1 MMPPD
6 PHQIEEWLS
15 GMLDGALT
23 EQEQRQLEL
32 AMQNDPSIAEL
43 LEQMAELRR
52 SLLRGRSVG
61 RLGADFSKRVVQ
73 AAQRQAAQ
81 LDAPPAWV
89 LPGAPNA
96 REPLGQEPLED
107 SESSWSETYSKVQRP
122 VPEALDI
129 HPVGRR
135 QKAIV
140 RGLMGSHEEPQQE
153 PETIRGRLVR
163 VWLPSLAVVAA
174 LCVLFLALPRSGPT
188 DPSQPDSVV
197 SGMPLEVPNEPTH
210 QENFVPDRSL
220 AGSPVTEPATEPSK
234 MQLPATEPLG
244 NGLNAGSKSSSVV
257 SVPVVEQNKS
267 VEVPKYILIAE
278 IEVDPLAEQDGMLSQ
293 LLEKYE
299 IVFAADVPLSKN
311 DFDTLVASKVI
322 KNPVVDPALKV
333 DGSTV
338 CYLVKSNPKRL
349 DSFLTDVEKQ
359 YLDFPSYRLNLSA
372 DPNVYELMDHLDG
385 VTDSSNLA
393 KRLFYQESSDA
404 QALGSFELTNPGVVK
419 DIETRKAA
427 KPRKLVN
434 ALIMQEDT
442 YLILLVRTPK

>member
-81 LDAPPAWV
+81 LDSPPAWV

-96 REPLGQEPLED
+96 RAPEGQEPLED
-107 SESSWSETYSKVQRP
+107 SESLWSETYSKVQRP

-197 SGMPLEVPNEPTH
+197 SVMPLDVPNEPTH

-220 AGSPVTEPATEPSK
+220 AGSPETEPSK

-244 NGLNAGSKSSSVV
+244 NGLNAGSKSPSVV

-267 VEVPKYILIAE
+267 VAGAKYILIAE

-299 IVFAADVPLSKN
+299 IVFSADVPLSKN

-404 QALGSFELTNPGVVK
+404 QAFGSFELSNPGVVK

-427 KPRKLVN
+427 KPRKPVN

>member
-6 PHQIEEWLS
+6 PQQIEEWLS

-23 EQEQRQLEL
+23 EQEQRQLDL
-32 AMQNDPSIAEL
+32 AMQNDPSIAES

-61 RLGADFSKRVVQ
+61 RLGPDFSKRVVQ

-96 REPLGQEPLED
+96 RAPEGQEPLED
-107 SESSWSETYSKVQRP
+107 SESQWSESYSKVQRP

-140 RGLMGSHEEPQQE
+140 RGLMGSHEEPQRE

-188 DPSQPDSVV
+188 DPSQPELVV
-197 SGMPLEVPNEPTH
+197 SPMPLDVPNDPTS
-210 QENFVPDRSL
+210 QESSIPDRSL
-220 AGSPVTEPATEPSK
+220 AQLPGTEPPKT
-234 MQLPATEPLG
+234 QLPATEPTV
-244 NGLNAGSKSSSVV
+244 NGLNAGSKSPAVAGAPAV
-257 SVPVVEQNKS
+257 QKDKS
-267 VEVPKYILIAE
+267 VADPKFTLIAE
-278 IEVDPLAEQDGMLSQ
+278 IEVDPQAEQDGMLSQ

-299 IVFAADVPLSKN
+299 IVFSVDAPLSKI

-322 KNPVVDPALKV
+322 KNPVLDPALKD

-349 DSFLTDVEKQ
+349 DSFLMDVEKQ
-359 YLDFPSYRLNLSA
+359 YVDFPSYRLNLSA
-372 DPNVYELMDHLDG
+372 DPEVFEMMEHLAA
-385 VTDSSNLA
+385 VTDAPNVA

-404 QALGSFELTNPGVVK
+404 QAFGSFELENPGVPS
-419 DIETRKAA
+419 DIESRKAS
-427 KPRKLVN
+427 KPRKLTN
-434 ALIMQEDT
+434 AMQKDT
-442 YLILLVRTPK
+442 YLILLVRTSK

>member
-1 MMPPD
+1 
-6 PHQIEEWLS
+6 
-15 GMLDGALT
+15 
-23 EQEQRQLEL
+23 
-32 AMQNDPSIAEL
+32 
-43 LEQMAELRR
+43 
-52 SLLRGRSVG
+52 
-61 RLGADFSKRVVQ
+61 
-73 AAQRQAAQ
+73 
-81 LDAPPAWV
+81 
-89 LPGAPNA
+89 
-96 REPLGQEPLED
+96 
-107 SESSWSETYSKVQRP
+107 
-122 VPEALDI
+122 
-129 HPVGRR
+129 
-135 QKAIV
+135 
-140 RGLMGSHEEPQQE
+140 
-153 PETIRGRLVR
+153 
-163 VWLPSLAVVAA
+163 
-174 LCVLFLALPRSGPT
+174 
-188 DPSQPDSVV
+188 
-197 SGMPLEVPNEPTH
+197 
-210 QENFVPDRSL
+210 
-220 AGSPVTEPATEPSK
+220 

-244 NGLNAGSKSSSVV
+244 NGLNAGSKSPSVV

-267 VEVPKYILIAE
+267 VAGAKYILIAE

-299 IVFAADVPLSKN
+299 IVFSADVPLSKN

-349 DSFLTDVEKQ
+349 DSLLLDVEKQ
-359 YLDFPSYRLNLSA
+359 YLDFPSYRLNLST

-404 QALGSFELTNPGVVK
+404 QAFGSFELTNRGVVK

-427 KPRKLVN
+427 KPRKPVN

>member
-1 MMPPD
+1 
-6 PHQIEEWLS
+6 
-15 GMLDGALT
+15 MLDGALT

-96 REPLGQEPLED
+96 REPEGQEPLED

-197 SGMPLEVPNEPTH
+197 SPMPLDVPNDPTH

-220 AGSPVTEPATEPSK
+220 AGSPDTEPTKMQFPATEP
-234 MQLPATEPLG
+234 TV
-244 NGLNAGSKSSSVV
+244 NGLNAGSKSPFVARAPAV
-257 SVPVVEQNKS
+257 QKDKS
-267 VEVPKYILIAE
+267 VADAKYILIAE

-311 DFDTLVASKVI
+311 DFDTLVASKVV

-404 QALGSFELTNPGVVK
+404 QAFGSFELSNPGVVK

-434 ALIMQEDT
+434 ALILQEDT

>member
-1 MMPPD
+1 MIPPD

-23 EQEQRQLEL
+23 EQEQRQLDL
-32 AMQNDPSIAEL
+32 AMQNDPSIAES

-61 RLGADFSKRVVQ
+61 RLGPDFSKRVVQ

-96 REPLGQEPLED
+96 RAPEGQEPLED
-107 SESSWSETYSKVQRP
+107 SESQWSESYSKVQRP

-140 RGLMGSHEEPQQE
+140 RGLMGSHEEPQRE

-188 DPSQPDSVV
+188 DPSQPETVV
-197 SGMPLEVPNEPTH
+197 SPMPLNVPNDPTSR
-210 QENFVPDRSL
+210 EIVVPDRSL
-220 AGSPVTEPATEPSK
+220 AQLPGTEPPKT
-234 MQLPATEPLG
+234 QLPATEPTE
-244 NGLNAGSKSSSVV
+244 NGLNAGSKSPAVAGAPAV
-257 SVPVVEQNKS
+257 QKDKS
-267 VEVPKYILIAE
+267 VADPKFTLIAE
-278 IEVDPLAEQDGMLSQ
+278 IEVDPQAEQDGMLSQ

-299 IVFAADVPLSKN
+299 IVFSVDAPLSKI

-322 KNPVVDPALKV
+322 KNPVLDPALKD

-349 DSFLTDVEKQ
+349 DSFLMDVEKQ
-359 YLDFPSYRLNLSA
+359 YVDFPSYRLNLSA
-372 DPNVYELMDHLDG
+372 DPEVFEMMEHLAA
-385 VTDSSNLA
+385 VTDAPNVA

-404 QALGSFELTNPGVVK
+404 QAFGSFELENPGVPS
-419 DIETRKAA
+419 DIESRKAS
-427 KPRKLVN
+427 KPRKLTN
-434 ALIMQEDT
+434 AMQKDT
-442 YLILLVRTPK
+442 YLILLVRTSK

>member
-96 REPLGQEPLED
+96 REPAGQEPLED
-107 SESSWSETYSKVQRP
+107 SESLWSETYSKVQRP

-197 SGMPLEVPNEPTH
+197 SVMPLDVPNEPTQ

-220 AGSPVTEPATEPSK
+220 AGSPETEPSK

-244 NGLNAGSKSSSVV
+244 NGLNSGSKSPSVV

-267 VEVPKYILIAE
+267 VAGAKYILIAE

-404 QALGSFELTNPGVVK
+404 QAFGSFELSNPGVVK

>member
-1 MMPPD
+1 MIPPD

-23 EQEQRQLEL
+23 EQEQRQLDL
-32 AMQNDPSIAEL
+32 AMQNDPSIAES

-61 RLGADFSKRVVQ
+61 RLGPDFSKRVVQ

-96 REPLGQEPLED
+96 RAPEGQEPSED
-107 SESSWSETYSKVQRP
+107 SEPLWSETYSEVQRP

-140 RGLMGSHEEPQQE
+140 RGLMGSHEEPQRE

-163 VWLPSLAVVAA
+163 VWLPSLAVVAG

-188 DPSQPDSVV
+188 DPSQTGSVV
-197 SGMPLEVPNEPTH
+197 SPMPLNVPNDPTS
-210 QENFVPDRSL
+210 QEIFVPDRSL
-220 AGSPVTEPATEPSK
+220 AQLPGADPAKT
-234 MQLPATEPLG
+234 QLPATEPTDNGLN
-244 NGLNAGSKSSSVV
+244 NGLNAGSKPPFVAGAPGV
-257 SVPVVEQNKS
+257 QKDKS
-267 VEVPKYILIAE
+267 VAGAKLILVAE
-278 IEVDPLAEQDGMLSQ
+278 IEVDPQAEQDGMLSQ

-299 IVFAADVPLSKN
+299 IVFSADVSLSKI

-333 DGSTV
+333 DGSSV

-359 YLDFPSYRLNLSA
+359 YLDFPSYRLNLST
-372 DPNVYELMDHLDG
+372 DPKVYEMMEHLAG
-385 VTDSSNLA
+385 VTDSPDVA

-404 QALGSFELTNPGVVK
+404 QAFGSFELENPGMPS
-419 DIETRKAA
+419 DIESRKAS
-427 KPRKLVN
+427 KPRNLAS
-434 ALIMQEDT
+434 ALLMQKDT
-442 YLILLVRTPK
+442 YLILLVRTSK

>member
-96 REPLGQEPLED
+96 REPEGQEPLED

-197 SGMPLEVPNEPTH
+197 SVMPLDVPNEPTH

-220 AGSPVTEPATEPSK
+220 AGSPETEPSK

-404 QALGSFELTNPGVVK
+404 EAFGSFELENPGVPS
-419 DIETRKAA
+419 DIESRKAF
-427 KPRKLVN
+427 KPRKPAD
-434 ALIMQEDT
+434 ALSMQEDT

>member
-1 MMPPD
+1 MIPPD

-23 EQEQRQLEL
+23 EQEQRQLDL
-32 AMQNDPSIAEL
+32 AMQNDPSIAES

-61 RLGADFSKRVVQ
+61 RLGPDFSKRVVQ

-96 REPLGQEPLED
+96 RAPEGQED
-107 SESSWSETYSKVQRP
+107 SEPLWSETYSEVQRP

-140 RGLMGSHEEPQQE
+140 RGLMGSHEEPQRE

-163 VWLPSLAVVAA
+163 VWLPSLAVVAG

-188 DPSQPDSVV
+188 DPSPTGSVV
-197 SGMPLEVPNEPTH
+197 SPMPLPNDPTS
-210 QENFVPDRSL
+210 QESFVPDRSL
-220 AGSPVTEPATEPSK
+220 AGSPDTEPPKIQLPTTEP
-234 MQLPATEPLG
+234 TV
-244 NGLNAGSKSSSVV
+244 NGLNAGSKSPAVV
-257 SVPVVEQNKS
+257 GAPAVQKKKTVAG
-267 VEVPKYILIAE
+267 PKYILIAE
-278 IEVDPLAEQDGMLSQ
+278 IEVDPQAEQDGMLSQ

-299 IVFAADVPLSKN
+299 IVFSDDAPLSKI

-322 KNPVVDPALKV
+322 KNPVVDPSLKV
-333 DGSTV
+333 DGSSV

-372 DPNVYELMDHLDG
+372 DPEVFEMMEHLAG
-385 VTDSSNLA
+385 VTDAPNVA
-393 KRLFYQESSDA
+393 KRLFYQEASDA
-404 QALGSFELTNPGVVK
+404 QALGSFELENPGMPS
-419 DIETRKAA
+419 DIESRKAS
-427 KPRKLVN
+427 KPRN
-434 ALIMQEDT
+434 PASALLMQKDT
-442 YLILLVRTPK
+442 YLILLVRTSK

>member
-1 MMPPD
+1 
-6 PHQIEEWLS
+6 
-15 GMLDGALT
+15 MLDGALT

-96 REPLGQEPLED
+96 REPEGQEPLED

-197 SGMPLEVPNEPTH
+197 SVMPLDVPNEPTQ

-220 AGSPVTEPATEPSK
+220 AGSPETEPSK

-244 NGLNAGSKSSSVV
+244 NGLNSGSKSPSVV

-267 VEVPKYILIAE
+267 VAGAKYILIAE

-338 CYLVKSNPKRL
+338 CYLVKSDPKRL
-349 DSFLTDVEKQ
+349 DSFLLDVEKQ

-404 QALGSFELTNPGVVK
+404 QAFGSFELSNPGVVK

-427 KPRKLVN
+427 KPRKPVN

>member
-96 REPLGQEPLED
+96 REPEGQEPLED

-153 PETIRGRLVR
+153 SETIRGRLVR

-197 SGMPLEVPNEPTH
+197 SVMPLDVPNEPTH

-220 AGSPVTEPATEPSK
+220 AGSPETEPSK

-244 NGLNAGSKSSSVV
+244 NGLNAGSKSPSVV

-267 VEVPKYILIAE
+267 VAGAKYILIAE

-299 IVFAADVPLSKN
+299 IVFSADVPLSKI

-404 QALGSFELTNPGVVK
+404 EAFGSFELENPGVPS
-419 DIETRKAA
+419 DIESRKAF
-427 KPRKLVN
+427 KPRKPAD
-434 ALIMQEDT
+434 ALSMQEDT

>member
-1 MMPPD
+1 MIPPD

-23 EQEQRQLEL
+23 EQEQRQLDL
-32 AMQNDPSIAEL
+32 AMQNDPSIAES

-61 RLGADFSKRVVQ
+61 RLGPDFSKRVVQ

-96 REPLGQEPLED
+96 REPEGQEPSED
-107 SESSWSETYSKVQRP
+107 SEPLWSETYSEVQRP
-122 VPEALDI
+122 VPEALDV

-140 RGLMGSHEEPQQE
+140 RGLMGSHEEPQRE

-163 VWLPSLAVVAA
+163 VWLPSLAVVAG

-188 DPSQPDSVV
+188 DPSQPETVV
-197 SGMPLEVPNEPTH
+197 SPMPLNVPNDPTS
-210 QENFVPDRSL
+210 QESVPDRSL
-220 AGSPVTEPATEPSK
+220 AQLPGTEPPK
-234 MQLPATEPLG
+234 IQLPATEPTV
-244 NGLNAGSKSSSVV
+244 NGLNAGSKSPAVV
-257 SVPVVEQNKS
+257 GAPAVQKKKTVAG
-267 VEVPKYILIAE
+267 PKYILIAE
-278 IEVDPLAEQDGMLSQ
+278 IEVDPQAEQDGMLSQ

-299 IVFAADVPLSKN
+299 IVFSDDAPLSKI

-322 KNPVVDPALKV
+322 KNPVVDPSLKV
-333 DGSTV
+333 DGSSV

-349 DSFLTDVEKQ
+349 HSFLTDVEKQ
-359 YLDFPSYRLNLSA
+359 YVDFPSYRLNLSA
-372 DPNVYELMDHLDG
+372 DPEVFEMMEHLAG
-385 VTDSSNLA
+385 VTDSPDVA
-393 KRLFYQESSDA
+393 KRLFYHE
-404 QALGSFELTNPGVVK
+404 SFELENPGMPS
-419 DIETRKAA
+419 DIESRKAS
-427 KPRKLVN
+427 KPRN
-434 ALIMQEDT
+434 PASALLMQKDT
-442 YLILLVRTPK
+442 YLILLVRTSK

>member
-6 PHQIEEWLS
+6 PQQIEEWLS
-15 GMLDGALT
+15 GMLDGALS
-23 EQEQRQLEL
+23 EQEQRQLDL
-32 AMQNDPSIAEL
+32 AMQNDPSIAES

-61 RLGADFSKRVVQ
+61 RLGPDFSKRVVQ

-96 REPLGQEPLED
+96 RAPEGQEPLED
-107 SESSWSETYSKVQRP
+107 SESQWSESYSKVQRP

-140 RGLMGSHEEPQQE
+140 RGLMGSHEEPQRE

-188 DPSQPDSVV
+188 DPSQPELVV
-197 SGMPLEVPNEPTH
+197 SPMPLNVPNDPTS
-210 QENFVPDRSL
+210 QKSFVPDRSL
-220 AGSPVTEPATEPSK
+220 AGSPDTEPAKT
-234 MQLPATEPLG
+234 QLPATEPTV
-244 NGLNAGSKSSSVV
+244 NGLNAGSKSPFVARAPAV
-257 SVPVVEQNKS
+257 QKDKS
-267 VEVPKYILIAE
+267 VADAKYILIAE

-299 IVFAADVPLSKN
+299 IVFSVDAPLSKI

-322 KNPVVDPALKV
+322 KNPVLDPALKN
-333 DGSTV
+333 DDSTV

-349 DSFLTDVEKQ
+349 DSFLMDVEKQ
-359 YLDFPSYRLNLSA
+359 YVDFPSYRLNLSA
-372 DPNVYELMDHLDG
+372 DPEVFEMMEHLAA
-385 VTDSSNLA
+385 VTDAPNVA

-404 QALGSFELTNPGVVK
+404 QAFGSFELENPGVPS
-419 DIETRKAA
+419 DIESRKAS
-427 KPRKLVN
+427 KPRKLTN
-434 ALIMQEDT
+434 AMQKDT
-442 YLILLVRTPK
+442 YLILLVRTSK

>member
-1 MMPPD
+1 MPPD

-81 LDAPPAWV
+81 LDSPPAWV

-96 REPLGQEPLED
+96 REPAGQEPLED
-107 SESSWSETYSKVQRP
+107 SESLWSETYSKVQRP

-197 SGMPLEVPNEPTH
+197 SVMPLDVPNEPTQ

-220 AGSPVTEPATEPSK
+220 AGSPETEPSK

-244 NGLNAGSKSSSVV
+244 NGLNAGSKSPSVV

-267 VEVPKYILIAE
+267 VAGAKCILIAE

-299 IVFAADVPLSKN
+299 IVFSADVPLSKI

-338 CYLVKSNPKRL
+338 CYLVKSDPKRL
-349 DSFLTDVEKQ
+349 DSFLLDVEKQ

-404 QALGSFELTNPGVVK
+404 QAFGSFELSNPGVVK

-427 KPRKLVN
+427 KPRKPVN

>member
-96 REPLGQEPLED
+96 REPEGQEPLED

-197 SGMPLEVPNEPTH
+197 SPMPLDVPNDPTH

-220 AGSPVTEPATEPSK
+220 AGSPETEPSK

-404 QALGSFELTNPGVVK
+404 QAFGSFELSNPGVVK

>member
-81 LDAPPAWV
+81 LDSPPAWV

-96 REPLGQEPLED
+96 REPAGQEPLED
-107 SESSWSETYSKVQRP
+107 LESLWSETYSKVQRP

-140 RGLMGSHEEPQQE
+140 RGLMGSHEEPQRD
-153 PETIRGRLVR
+153 PGTIRGRLVR

-174 LCVLFLALPRSGPT
+174 LCVLLLALPRSGPT

-197 SGMPLEVPNEPTH
+197 SVMPLDVPNEPTH

-220 AGSPVTEPATEPSK
+220 AGSPETEPSK

-244 NGLNAGSKSSSVV
+244 NGLNAGSKSPSVV
-257 SVPVVEQNKS
+257 SVPVVEQNNS
-267 VEVPKYILIAE
+267 VAGAKYILIAE
-278 IEVDPLAEQDGMLSQ
+278 IEVDPIAEQDGMLSQ
-293 LLEKYE
+293 LLDKYE
-299 IVFAADVPLSKN
+299 IVFSADAPLSKI

-349 DSFLTDVEKQ
+349 DSFLLDVEKQ

-372 DPNVYELMDHLDG
+372 DPNVYELMDHLGG
-385 VTDSSNLA
+385 VTDSSNVA

-404 QALGSFELTNPGVVK
+404 QASGSFELANPGVVK
-419 DIETRKAA
+419 DIESRKAA
-427 KPRKLVN
+427 KPRNRVN
-434 ALIMQEDT
+434 ALITQEDT

>member
-1 MMPPD
+1 
-6 PHQIEEWLS
+6 
-15 GMLDGALT
+15 MLDGALT

-96 REPLGQEPLED
+96 REPEGQEPLED

-197 SGMPLEVPNEPTH
+197 SVMPLDVPNEPTH

-220 AGSPVTEPATEPSK
+220 AGSPETEPSK

-244 NGLNAGSKSSSVV
+244 NGLNAGSKSPSVV

-267 VEVPKYILIAE
+267 VAGAKYILIAE

-299 IVFAADVPLSKN
+299 IVFSADVPLSKI

-338 CYLVKSNPKRL
+338 CYLVKSDPKRL
-349 DSFLTDVEKQ
+349 DSFLLDVEKQ

-372 DPNVYELMDHLDG
+372 DPNVYELMVHLAG

-404 QALGSFELTNPGVVK
+404 EAFGSFELENPGVPS
-419 DIETRKAA
+419 DIESRKAF
-427 KPRKLVN
+427 KPRKPAD
-434 ALIMQEDT
+434 ALSMQEDT

>member
-23 EQEQRQLEL
+23 EQEQRQLDL
-32 AMQNDPSIAEL
+32 AMQNDPSIAES

-61 RLGADFSKRVVQ
+61 RLGPDFSKRVVQ

-96 REPLGQEPLED
+96 RAPEGQEPTED
-107 SESSWSETYSKVQRP
+107 SEPLWSETYSQVQRP

-140 RGLMGSHEEPQQE
+140 RGLMGSHEEPQRE

-163 VWLPSLAVVAA
+163 VWLPSLAVVAG

-188 DPSQPDSVV
+188 DPSQPETVV
-197 SGMPLEVPNEPTH
+197 SPMPLNVPNDPTS
-210 QENFVPDRSL
+210 QEIFVPDRSL
-220 AGSPVTEPATEPSK
+220 AQLPGTDPAKT
-234 MQLPATEPLG
+234 QLPATEPTD
-244 NGLNAGSKSSSVV
+244 NGLNAGSKSPAVV
-257 SVPVVEQNKS
+257 DAPGVQKDKS
-267 VEVPKYILIAE
+267 VAGAKLILIAE
-278 IEVDPLAEQDGMLSQ
+278 IEVDPQAEQDGMLSQ

-299 IVFAADVPLSKN
+299 IVFSADVSLSKI

-333 DGSTV
+333 DGSSV

-359 YLDFPSYRLNLSA
+359 YVDFPSYRLNLST
-372 DPNVYELMDHLDG
+372 DPKVYEMMEHLAG
-385 VTDSSNLA
+385 VTDSPNMA
-393 KRLFYQESSDA
+393 KRLFYQES
-404 QALGSFELTNPGVVK
+404 FELENRGVPS
-419 DIETRKAA
+419 DIESRKAS
-427 KPRKLVN
+427 KPRKLAD
-434 ALIMQEDT
+434 ALSKQEDS
-442 YLILLVRTPK
+442 YLILLVRTSK

>member
-81 LDAPPAWV
+81 LDSPPAWV

-96 REPLGQEPLED
+96 REPAGQEPLED
-107 SESSWSETYSKVQRP
+107 SESLWSETYSKVQRP

-140 RGLMGSHEEPQQE
+140 RGLMGSHEEPQRD
-153 PETIRGRLVR
+153 PGTIRGRLVR

-174 LCVLFLALPRSGPT
+174 LCVLLLALPRSGPT

-197 SGMPLEVPNEPTH
+197 SVMPLDVPNEPTH

-220 AGSPVTEPATEPSK
+220 AGSPETEPSK
-234 MQLPATEPLG
+234 MQMPATEPLG
-244 NGLNAGSKSSSVV
+244 NGPNAGSKSPSVV

-267 VEVPKYILIAE
+267 VAGAKYILIAE
-278 IEVDPLAEQDGMLSQ
+278 IEVDPIAEQDGMLSQ
-293 LLEKYE
+293 LLDKYE
-299 IVFAADVPLSKN
+299 IVFSADVPLSKI

-404 QALGSFELTNPGVVK
+404 RALGSFELTNPGVVK
-419 DIETRKAA
+419 DIESRKAA
-427 KPRKLVN
+427 KPRNLVN
-434 ALIMQEDT
+434 ALITQEDT
-442 YLILLVRTPK
+442 YLILLVRTSK

>member
-1 MMPPD
+1 
-6 PHQIEEWLS
+6 
-15 GMLDGALT
+15 MLDGALT

-73 AAQRQAAQ
+73 AAQLQAAQ

-96 REPLGQEPLED
+96 REPEGQEPLED

-197 SGMPLEVPNEPTH
+197 SVMPLEVPNEPTH

-220 AGSPVTEPATEPSK
+220 AGSPETEPSK

-244 NGLNAGSKSSSVV
+244 NGLNAGSKSPSVV

-267 VEVPKYILIAE
+267 VAGAKYILIAE

-372 DPNVYELMDHLDG
+372 DPNVYELMVHLAG
-385 VTDSSNLA
+385 VTDSPNLA

-404 QALGSFELTNPGVVK
+404 EAFGSFELENPGVPS
-419 DIETRKAA
+419 DIESRKAF

-434 ALIMQEDT
+434 ALILQEDT
-442 YLILLVRTPK
+442 YLILLVRTSK

>member
-23 EQEQRQLEL
+23 EQEQRQLDL
-32 AMQNDPSIAEL
+32 AMQNDPSIAES

-61 RLGADFSKRVVQ
+61 RLGPDFSKRVVQ

-96 REPLGQEPLED
+96 RAPEGQEPSED
-107 SESSWSETYSKVQRP
+107 SEPLWSETYSEVQRP

-140 RGLMGSHEEPQQE
+140 RGLMGSHEEPQRE

-163 VWLPSLAVVAA
+163 VWLPSLAVVAG

-188 DPSQPDSVV
+188 DPSQPELVV
-197 SGMPLEVPNEPTH
+197 SPMPLDVPNDPMS
-210 QENFVPDRSL
+210 QKSFAPDRSL
-220 AGSPVTEPATEPSK
+220 AGSPDTEPAK
-234 MQLPATEPLG
+234 IQLPATEPTE
-244 NGLNAGSKSSSVV
+244 NGLNEGLKSPAVV
-257 SVPVVEQNKS
+257 VAPAVQKDKS
-267 VEVPKYILIAE
+267 VADAKYILIAE
-278 IEVDPLAEQDGMLSQ
+278 IEVDPQAEQDGMLSQ

-299 IVFAADVPLSKN
+299 IVFAADVSLSKI

-372 DPNVYELMDHLDG
+372 DPSVYELMDHLDG

-404 QALGSFELTNPGVVK
+404 QALGAFELENRGVPS
-419 DIETRKAA
+419 DIESRKAS
-427 KPRKLVN
+427 KPRNLAS

-442 YLILLVRTPK
+442 YLILLVRTSK

>member
-188 DPSQPDSVV
+188 DPSQPDSLV
-197 SGMPLEVPNEPTH
+197 SVMPLEVPNEPTQ

-220 AGSPVTEPATEPSK
+220 AGSPETEPSK

-244 NGLNAGSKSSSVV
+244 NGLNSGSKSPSVV

-267 VEVPKYILIAE
+267 VAGAKYILIAE

-299 IVFAADVPLSKN
+299 IVFAADVPLSKI

-404 QALGSFELTNPGVVK
+404 QAFGSFELTNRGVVK

-434 ALIMQEDT
+434 ALITQEDT

>member
-6 PHQIEEWLS
+6 PQQIEEWLS
-15 GMLDGALT
+15 GMLDGALS
-23 EQEQRQLEL
+23 EQEQRQLDL
-32 AMQNDPSIAEL
+32 AMQNDPSIAES

-61 RLGADFSKRVVQ
+61 RLGPDFSKRVVQ

-96 REPLGQEPLED
+96 RAPEGQESSED
-107 SESSWSETYSKVQRP
+107 SEPQWSETYSKVQRP

-129 HPVGRR
+129 HPAGRR

-140 RGLMGSHEEPQQE
+140 RGLMGSYEELQRE

-163 VWLPSLAVVAA
+163 VWLPSLAVVAG

-188 DPSQPDSVV
+188 DPSQPELVV
-197 SGMPLEVPNEPTH
+197 SPMPLDVPNDPTS
-210 QENFVPDRSL
+210 QESVVPDRSL
-220 AGSPVTEPATEPSK
+220 AQLPGIDPAKT
-234 MQLPATEPLG
+234 QLPATEPTE
-244 NGLNAGSKSSSVV
+244 NGLNAGSKSPFVAGAPGV
-257 SVPVVEQNKS
+257 QKDKS
-267 VEVPKYILIAE
+267 VAGAKYILIAE
-278 IEVDPLAEQDGMLSQ
+278 IEVDPQAEQDGMLSQ

-299 IVFAADVPLSKN
+299 IVFSTDAPLSKI

-333 DGSTV
+333 DGSSV
-338 CYLVKSNPKRL
+338 CYLVKANPKRL
-349 DSFLTDVEKQ
+349 DSLLTDVEKQ

-372 DPNVYELMDHLDG
+372 DPKVYGMMAHLAG
-385 VTDSSNLA
+385 VTDSPNVA

-404 QALGSFELTNPGVVK
+404 QAFGSFELENPGVPS
-419 DIETRKAA
+419 DIESRKAS
-427 KPRKLVN
+427 KPRKLAD

-442 YLILLVRTPK
+442 YLILLVRTSK

>member
-1 MMPPD
+1 MPPD

-81 LDAPPAWV
+81 LDSPPAWV

-96 REPLGQEPLED
+96 REPAGQEPLED
-107 SESSWSETYSKVQRP
+107 LESLWSETYSKVQRP

-140 RGLMGSHEEPQQE
+140 RGLMGSHEEPQRD
-153 PETIRGRLVR
+153 PGTIRGRLVR

-174 LCVLFLALPRSGPT
+174 LCVLLLALPRSGPT

-197 SGMPLEVPNEPTH
+197 SVMPLDVPNEPTH
-210 QENFVPDRSL
+210 QEDFVPDRSL
-220 AGSPVTEPATEPSK
+220 AGSPETEPSK

-244 NGLNAGSKSSSVV
+244 NGLNAGSKSPSVV
-257 SVPVVEQNKS
+257 SVPVVEQNNS
-267 VEVPKYILIAE
+267 VAGAKYILIAE
-278 IEVDPLAEQDGMLSQ
+278 IEVDPIAEQDGMLSQ

-299 IVFAADVPLSKN
+299 IVFSADAPLSKI

-372 DPNVYELMDHLDG
+372 DPNVYELMDHLGG
-385 VTDSSNLA
+385 VTDSSNVA

-404 QALGSFELTNPGVVK
+404 QALGSFELENRGVPS
-419 DIETRKAA
+419 DIESRKAA
-427 KPRKLVN
+427 KPRNRVN
-434 ALIMQEDT
+434 ALITQEDT

>member
-1 MMPPD
+1 MIPPD

-23 EQEQRQLEL
+23 EQEQRQLDL
-32 AMQNDPSIAEL
+32 AMQNDPSIAES

-61 RLGADFSKRVVQ
+61 RLGPDFSKRVVQ

-96 REPLGQEPLED
+96 RAPEGQESSED
-107 SESSWSETYSKVQRP
+107 SEPLWSETYSEVQRP
-122 VPEALDI
+122 VPEALDV

-140 RGLMGSHEEPQQE
+140 RGLMGSHEEPQRE

-163 VWLPSLAVVAA
+163 VWLPSLAVVAG

-188 DPSQPDSVV
+188 DPSPTGSVV
-197 SGMPLEVPNEPTH
+197 STMPVDVPNDPTF
-210 QENFVPDRSL
+210 QESSVPDRSL
-220 AGSPVTEPATEPSK
+220 AQLPGTELPKTQLSATEP
-234 MQLPATEPLG
+234 TE
-244 NGLNAGSKSSSVV
+244 NGLNAGSKSPAV
-257 SVPVVEQNKS
+257 QKDKS
-267 VEVPKYILIAE
+267 VADPKFILIAE
-278 IEVDPLAEQDGMLSQ
+278 IEVDPQAEQDGMLSQ

-299 IVFAADVPLSKN
+299 IVFSDDAPLSKI

-322 KNPVVDPALKV
+322 KNPVLDPALKD

-349 DSFLTDVEKQ
+349 DSFLMDVEKQ
-359 YLDFPSYRLNLSA
+359 YVDFPSYRLNLSA
-372 DPNVYELMDHLDG
+372 DPEVFEMMEHLAA
-385 VTDSSNLA
+385 VTDAPNVA
-393 KRLFYQESSDA
+393 KRLFYQES
-404 QALGSFELTNPGVVK
+404 FELENPGVPS
-419 DIETRKAA
+419 DIESRKAS
-427 KPRKLVN
+427 KPRKLTN
-434 ALIMQEDT
+434 AMQKDT
-442 YLILLVRTPK
+442 YLILLVRTSK

>member
-1 MMPPD
+1 MIPPD

-23 EQEQRQLEL
+23 EQEQRQLDL
-32 AMQNDPSIAEL
+32 AMQNDPSIAES

-61 RLGADFSKRVVQ
+61 RLGPDFSKRVVQ

-96 REPLGQEPLED
+96 RAPEGQEPSED
-107 SESSWSETYSKVQRP
+107 SEPLWSETYSEVQRP

-140 RGLMGSHEEPQQE
+140 RGLMGSHEEPQRE

-163 VWLPSLAVVAA
+163 VWLPSLAVVAG

-188 DPSQPDSVV
+188 DPSQTGSVV
-197 SGMPLEVPNEPTH
+197 SPMPLNVPNDPTS
-210 QENFVPDRSL
+210 QESVPDRSL
-220 AGSPVTEPATEPSK
+220 AQLPGTEPPKT
-234 MQLPATEPLG
+234 QLPATEPTV
-244 NGLNAGSKSSSVV
+244 NGLNAGSKSPAMAVAPAV
-257 SVPVVEQNKS
+257 QKDKS
-267 VEVPKYILIAE
+267 VADAKFILIAE
-278 IEVDPLAEQDGMLSQ
+278 IEVDPQAEQDGMLSQ

-299 IVFAADVPLSKN
+299 IVFSDDAPLSKI

-322 KNPVVDPALKV
+322 KNPVVDPSLKV
-333 DGSTV
+333 DGSSV

-372 DPNVYELMDHLDG
+372 DPKVYEMMEHLAG
-385 VTDSSNLA
+385 VTDSPDVA

-404 QALGSFELTNPGVVK
+404 QAFGSFDLENPGMPS
-419 DIETRKAA
+419 DIESRKAS
-427 KPRKLVN
+427 KPRN
-434 ALIMQEDT
+434 PASALLMQKDT
-442 YLILLVRTPK
+442 YLILLVRTSK

>member
-61 RLGADFSKRVVQ
+61 RLGADFSKRVVH
-73 AAQRQAAQ
+73 
-81 LDAPPAWV
+81 
-89 LPGAPNA
+89 A

-153 PETIRGRLVR
+153 SETIRGRLVR

-188 DPSQPDSVV
+188 DPSQPDSLV
-197 SGMPLEVPNEPTH
+197 SVMPLEVPNEPTH

-220 AGSPVTEPATEPSK
+220 AGSPETEPSK

-349 DSFLTDVEKQ
+349 DSFLLDVEKQ

-404 QALGSFELTNPGVVK
+404 QALGSFELTNPGMVK

-434 ALIMQEDT
+434 ALITQEDT

>member
-1 MMPPD
+1 MIPPD

-23 EQEQRQLEL
+23 EQEQRQLDL
-32 AMQNDPSIAEL
+32 AMQNDPSIAES

-61 RLGADFSKRVVQ
+61 RLGPDFSKRVVQ

-96 REPLGQEPLED
+96 RAPEGQESSED
-107 SESSWSETYSKVQRP
+107 SEPLWSETYSEVQRP
-122 VPEALDI
+122 VPEALDV

-140 RGLMGSHEEPQQE
+140 RGLMGSHEEPQRE

-163 VWLPSLAVVAA
+163 VWLPSLAVVAG

-188 DPSQPDSVV
+188 DPSPTGSVV
-197 SGMPLEVPNEPTH
+197 SPMPLPNDPTS
-210 QENFVPDRSL
+210 QESFVPDRSL
-220 AGSPVTEPATEPSK
+220 AGSPDTEPPKIQLPTTEP
-234 MQLPATEPLG
+234 TE
-244 NGLNAGSKSSSVV
+244 NGSNAGSKSPAVV
-257 SVPVVEQNKS
+257 GAPAVQKNKT
-267 VEVPKYILIAE
+267 VADPKFILIAE
-278 IEVDPLAEQDGMLSQ
+278 IEVDPQAEQDGMLSQ

-299 IVFAADVPLSKN
+299 IVFSADAPLSKI
-311 DFDTLVASKVI
+311 DFDKLVAAKVI
-322 KNPVVDPALKV
+322 KNPVVDPSLKV
-333 DGSTV
+333 DGSSV

-349 DSFLTDVEKQ
+349 NSFLMDLEKQ

-372 DPNVYELMDHLDG
+372 DPEVYEMMEHLAG
-385 VTDSSNLA
+385 VTDAPDVA

-404 QALGSFELTNPGVVK
+404 QALGSFELENPGMPS
-419 DIETRKAA
+419 DIESRKAS
-427 KPRKLVN
+427 KPRN
-434 ALIMQEDT
+434 PASALLMQKDT
-442 YLILLVRTPK
+442 YLILLVRTSK

>member
-1 MMPPD
+1 
-6 PHQIEEWLS
+6 
-15 GMLDGALT
+15 MLDGALT

-81 LDAPPAWV
+81 LDSPPAWV

-96 REPLGQEPLED
+96 REPAGQEPLED
-107 SESSWSETYSKVQRP
+107 SESLWSETYSKVQRP

-140 RGLMGSHEEPQQE
+140 RGLMGSHEEPQRD
-153 PETIRGRLVR
+153 PGTIRGRLVR

-174 LCVLFLALPRSGPT
+174 LCVLLLALPRSGPT

-197 SGMPLEVPNEPTH
+197 SVMPLDVPNEPTH

-220 AGSPVTEPATEPSK
+220 AGSPETEPSK

-244 NGLNAGSKSSSVV
+244 NGLNAGSKSPSVV

-267 VEVPKYILIAE
+267 VAGAKYILIAE
-278 IEVDPLAEQDGMLSQ
+278 IEVDPIAEQDGMLSQ
-293 LLEKYE
+293 LLDKYE
-299 IVFAADVPLSKN
+299 IVFSADAPLSKI

-385 VTDSSNLA
+385 VTDSSNVA

-404 QALGSFELTNPGVVK
+404 QAFGSFELANPGVVS
-419 DIETRKAA
+419 DIESRKAA
-427 KPRKLVN
+427 KPRNLVN
-434 ALIMQEDT
+434 PLITHEDT
-442 YLILLVRTPK
+442 YLILLVRTSK

>member
-96 REPLGQEPLED
+96 REPAGQEPLED

-153 PETIRGRLVR
+153 SETIRGRLVR

-188 DPSQPDSVV
+188 DPSQPDSLV
-197 SGMPLEVPNEPTH
+197 SVMPLEVPNEPTQ

-220 AGSPVTEPATEPSK
+220 AGSPETEPSK

-244 NGLNAGSKSSSVV
+244 NGLNSGSKSPSVV

-267 VEVPKYILIAE
+267 VAGAKYILIAE

-404 QALGSFELTNPGVVK
+404 QAFGSFELDNPGVVK